1 MWYTNRYTD
10 ELVVPIIENTPHE
23 FDLADSL
30 GEAIRNNPKAVAVLV
45 RRHGLYVWGDDWQAA
60 KRHAECLHYLFE
72 IAVQM
77 KSLGLS
83 FIGPPLCGSTS
94 TQTPATVTAT
104 AMTTATANG
113 KVEGG
118 SAPTSPSKKMKKRAR
133 EDEEEEASDANKAG
147 SAGSAS
153 ASHKVVLLDIEG
165 TTTPITFVKAVLF
178 PYAAK
183 HLREHLKATWATD
196 KTKGYV
202 AALVKQAAGE
212 TDKAAPTPMA
222 KTVEGVTKYC
232 QWLISVDRKAGALKQ
247 MQGDIWKVGYDK
259 DELKAIVY
267 SDVPRLFKRVVGAG
281 NKICIYS
288 SGSRGAQKMLFQ
300 NSDQGD
306 LTGDIS
312 AYFDTKVGPKR
323 EAPSYA
329 EILLYLG
336 VDKPSDVLFLTDVV
350 EEAAAAKAVGM
361 DAVISDRPGNS
372 PLPPK
377 HGFRVVTD
385 FDDIN

>member
-1 MWYTNRYTD
+1 
-10 ELVVPIIENTPHE
+10 
-23 FDLADSL
+23 
-30 GEAIRNNPKAVAVLV
+30 
-45 RRHGLYVWGDDWQAA
+45 
-60 KRHAECLHYLFE
+60 
-72 IAVQM
+72 M

-83 FIGPPLCGSTS
+83 FIGPPLCGPTSTS
-94 TQTPATVTAT
+94 TSKSTSATTTTTAT
-104 AMTTATANG
+104 TTATANG

-118 SAPTSPSKKMKKRAR
+118 SASTSPSKKKKRAQ
-133 EDEEEEASDANKAG
+133 EEEEEEKKKKKRESGKAD
-147 SAGSAS
+147 SADSVPT
-153 ASHKVVLLDIEG
+153 SHKVVLLDIEG

-183 HLREHLKATWATD
+183 HLREHLKATWGTD

-202 AALVKQAAGE
+202 AALAKQAATE
-212 TDKAAPTPMA
+212 KDKAAPTPMA

-247 MQGDIWKVGYDK
+247 MQGDIWKVGYDRG
-259 DELKAIVY
+259 ELKAVVY
-267 SDVPRLFKRVVGAG
+267 DDVPRLFKRVVGAG

-350 EEAAAAKAVGM
+350 EEAVAAKAVGM
-361 DAVISDRPGNS
+361 DTVISHRPGNC

-385 FDDIN
+385 FDDIH